1 MTVVTVIQVSFVL
14 KFWSSNYFPHWNEL
28 NCQWILIHSTTGL
41 PVLKNSHYCITCF
54 WSDSHHKKR
63 HKILT
68 PFNPIIPHQGSY
80 ELNFRSLVNDFLYFD
95 RQVELL
101 FFVTCLPFGSL
112 LAPQASSKRVQGQ
125 MTPNNQT
132 QHGPYCTFV
141 QRHDSSNNWT
151 LWGEKYCPRARLL
164 ATPQLQI
171 AHSQSVYAP
180 TVDNRHCHS
189 IWGLYM

>member
-1 MTVVTVIQVSFVL
+1 MNFNSFHNSPPPPQSWKTVITVL
-14 KFWSSNYFPHWNEL
+14 LVFGPIHTIKSGIKSWPLLTRLFHIRAHMSWISDLSSMTS
-28 NCQWILIHSTTGL
+28 CILI
-41 PVLKNSHYCITCF
+41 
-54 WSDSHHKKR
+54 
-63 HKILT
+63 
-68 PFNPIIPHQGSY
+68 
-80 ELNFRSLVNDFLYFD
+80 D
-95 RQVELL
+95 RWNYY